1 MRTIPALVAC
11 VIVASSANAQERL
24 TFEHLRRTVGIGGT
38 ELSPDGKTAVISV
51 SRPNYERN
59 KNEAEL
65 YAVDVATGALRQLTF
80 DRRSVSAA
88 HFAPDGRTLAFRS
101 PDAMG
106 KPQVWVL
113 PLAGGEARRVTS
125 HPTGVE
131 HYSWR
136 PDGGAIAYAAEDEAP
151 KREGEDRFL
160 TTFKVGAQDLF
171 LREAVQPRHIWLA
184 TLDDSAP
191 KRLTSGKWTLDFAL
205 PPGSPPSGL
214 SWSPDGKTIAFVEA
228 VTPESGKLDSVHVQL
243 LDVATGRIAPLSAAR
258 RFEENPRFSPD
269 GRTIA
274 YGQPREGRGDLGW
287 KNEAWVV
294 PAGSGAGRSVTK
306 SLDRNLFSMD
316 WMPDGK
322 ALLIAANDRSA
333 VGAWIQPLDGAAT
346 QLELGDLVIN
356 GSYGYDLAVAASTP
370 VIAFTATRPTQ
381 PAELYVMDTPT
392 SAPRQLTHFND
403 WAKSVA
409 LGRSEFV
416 SWKSDAFE
424 ANGVVTYPPN
434 FDATKKYPLVLVI
447 HGGPT
452 SASKLNYSFLPQMM
466 AAEGWIVFQPN
477 YRGSD
482 NMGQA
487 FQVAIVGDAG
497 AGPGRD
503 VMAGVAMLRKR
514 PYVDAT
520 RTAATGWSY
529 GGFMTSWLIGNYPTE
544 WTAAM
549 AGAPV
554 TSWEDQYN
562 LGDGGIRRRYGFG
575 GSPWTDGRM
584 AAYRAQSPITYAP
597 NIKVPTLVMSNMED
611 FRVPPTQAF
620 ALYRAMKD
628 NGVETEFI
636 AFTGRTHSSAD
647 PVNSR
652 ERNKLW
658 IDWVKRHI
666 DGGRATP

>member
-1 MRTIPALVAC
+1 MRPSSLLLSLALA
-11 VIVASSANAQERL
+11 ASPLGAQERL
-24 TFEHLRRTVGIGGT
+24 TFDHLRRSVGVGGT
-38 ELSPDGKTAVISV
+38 EITPDGKTIVVSV
-51 SRPNYERN
+51 TRPNYERN
-59 KNEAEL
+59 KNESEL
-65 YAVDVATGALRQLTF
+65 YAVDVATGATRQLTF
-80 DRRSVSAA
+80 DRRSVSGAR
-88 HFAPDGRTLAFRS
+88 FAPDGKMLAFES
-101 PDAMG
+101 PDANG
-106 KPQVWVL
+106 KMQVWVL
-113 PLAGGEARRVTS
+113 PLAGGEARRVTN

-131 HYSWR
+131 HFSWR
-136 PDGGAIAYAAEDEAP
+136 PDGNAMVYAAEDEAP
-151 KREGEDRFL
+151 KREGEEKFL

-184 TLDDSAP
+184 TLDGVAP
-191 KRLTSGKWTLDFAL
+191 KRLTSGTWTLEFAL

-214 SWSPDGKTIAFVEA
+214 SWSPDGRTIAFVEA
-228 VTPESGKLDSVHVQL
+228 VAPESGKLDSVHVQL
-243 LDVATGRIAPLSAAR
+243 LDVASGKITPLTSMR
-258 RFEENPRFSPD
+258 RFENSPLFSPD
-269 GRTIA
+269 GRTMA
-274 YGQPREGRGDLGW
+274 YMQPRDGRGDLGW
-287 KNEAWVV
+287 ENEAWVV
-294 PAGSGAGRSVTK
+294 PAGGGAGRSVTK
-306 SLDRNLFSMD
+306 ALDRNLYSLQ

-322 ALLIAANDRSA
+322 SLLVAANDRAA
-333 VGAWIQPLDGAAT
+333 VGAWVQPLDGAARK
-346 QLELGDLVIN
+346 LDVGDLVIN
-356 GSYGYDLAVAASTP
+356 GAYSYDITVANDVP
-370 VIAFTATRPTQ
+370 VIAFTATRATQ
-381 PAELYVMDTPT
+381 PTELYVMDSPM

-403 WAKSVA
+403 WARNVA
-409 LGRSEFV
+409 LGKSELV

-424 ANGVVTYPPN
+424 ANGIVTYPPN
-434 FDATKKYPLVLVI
+434 FDPARKYPLVLVI

-452 SASKLNYSFLPQMM
+452 SASKLNFSVLPQLM
-466 AAEGWIVFQPN
+466 ATEGWIVFQPN

-482 NMGQA
+482 NIGQT

-520 RTAATGWSY
+520 RTAVTGWSY
-529 GGFMTSWLIGNYPTE
+529 GGYMTSWLIGNYPTE

-554 TSWEDQYN
+554 TNWEDMYN
-562 LGDGGIRRRYGFG
+562 WGDGSINIRYTFG

-584 AAYRAQSPITYAP
+584 KAYRDQSPITYATRV
-597 NIKVPTLVMSNMED
+597 KAPTLVMSNMED

-652 ERNKLW
+652 ERNRLW